1 MSFSCSSSITHL
13 GGPENDHEADDATLH
28 SSSNLPG
35 SLAKFKPQPPP
46 LFSQET
52 GLSDL
57 KTAPPDEWLSDPRN
71 PRNWSNGRK
80 WSIVSIVS
88 FYMFVSPLSSSI
100 MSPGLSE
107 IAAKFNIDNE
117 TILAMTLS
125 IFLLSFGIGPL
136 FLAPL
141 SEMYGRRVFFFLSID
156 WPRLI
161 NHVAA
166 IFRRWILHAGN
177 MFSIVFH
184 LGCAFA
190 PNTATLLVFRFLAGF
205 SGSAP
210 VACGGAVVSDL
221 FSERERASAMA
232 LFNVGPLLGP
242 VVGPIAGGFIAQLV
256 GVQYVYF
263 VLAGVTALAGL
274 IGVPFLKE
282 TYGPLV
288 KLRVTPH
295 PTDPEKTPQ
304 LADGVHSLPKKI
316 NFLWTNFSRPLH
328 LLTHSFICFTLSLY
342 MAFMYGLVY
351 APLADEG
358 ALISPSFLC
367 DRIYYLFFAT
377 LNAFFRKTYGFSI
390 ETCGLM
396 YGGLGAGFML
406 AAFCNARYSNVFY
419 KYLADKNGGVGEPEM
434 RIPPMFIG
442 SVFVPLGLLWY
453 GWSAQAK
460 LHWIMPVIGSGI
472 FGYGMMTTFLP
483 IQLYLVDSFKY
494 AASALSA
501 AFLFRS
507 MLGFSFPLF
516 GHAMFTKM
524 GFGWGNTLL
533 GGIAILLG
541 FPFPAYIYYRGAALR
556 ATSGLNH

>member
-80 WSIVSIVS
+80 WSVVSIVS

-141 SEMYGRRVFFFLSID
+141 SEMYGRRVFFFPFD
-156 WPRLI
+156 RLAKTDQPCCR
-161 NHVAA
+161 N
-166 IFRRWILHAGN
+166 FQE
-177 MFSIVFH
+177 M
-184 LGCAFA
+184 
-190 PNTATLLVFRFLAGF
+190 ATLLVFRFLAGF

-288 KLRVTPH
+288 KLRVTTH

-342 MAFMYGLVY
+342 MAFMYG
-351 APLADEG
+351 
-358 ALISPSFLC
+358 
-367 DRIYYLFFAT
+367 IYYLFFAT